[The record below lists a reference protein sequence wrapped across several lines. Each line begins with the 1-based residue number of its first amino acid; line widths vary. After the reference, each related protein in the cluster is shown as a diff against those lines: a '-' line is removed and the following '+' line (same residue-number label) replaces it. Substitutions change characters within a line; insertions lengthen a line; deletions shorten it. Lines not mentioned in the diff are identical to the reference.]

1 MARRTKEDAVATR
14 NGLLDAAEQVFL
26 EQGVSRASLAAIAE
40 RAGATRGAVYWHFKD
55 KLDLFNAM
63 IDRVTLPLE
72 QVVFGDGAGQP
83 GGAPLPRICRVMY
96 VLLHGL
102 AHDEHLRRVFTIMMH
117 RVEFVGEFVALQA
130 RHTASMDECSGKLAL
145 DMEAAA
151 AQHGVALR
159 YSSQLLARG
168 LSSLL
173 DGLMHSWLIGGQN
186 FDLLQDGFAAIQV
199 YLMGAGLPQ
208 EAVHA
213 AFLAVASERAAE
225 G

>member
-14 NGLLDAAEQVFL
+14 SGLLDAAEQVFL

-40 RAGATRGAVYWHFKD
+40 QAGATRGAVYWHFKD

-72 QVVFGDGAGQP
+72 QVVYGDGVGQA

-151 AQHGVALR
+151 AQHGVVLR
-159 YSSQLLARG
+159 YSPQLLARG

-173 DGLMHSWLIGGQN
+173 DGLMHSWLIGGQS

-213 AFLAVASERAAE
+213 AFLAVASEHAAE